1 MDTEYQLKDLR
12 SIVSRR
18 KKGFWTFFIII
29 FLAGVVTAIAL
40 PPIYKSEAIIQV
52 EEQEI
57 SEEFVQS
64 TISEFVGERIT
75 KISQQVLD
83 RAKLLEIANEQKL
96 YADERLQTSDV
107 EVVNQIK
114 ENIILEPIISELQD
128 ERGGRKKSVVTIAF
142 NLSFQGEDPVTV
154 QKVTETLSNLFL
166 EEDIKRR
173 EKVIEATAN
182 FLEEELARLKQE
194 INTHEKKIS
203 NFKAA
208 HQSELPDDSRYN
220 FQAILRLERELD
232 QAESRLRFLREK
244 EMLLKTQ
251 LEKVEPLSPI
261 IVEGENVATN
271 PNQRLKQLYLELTKL
286 RSLYSEKH
294 PDIRKVKNEI
304 NELETQV
311 KTSDVSIEKVKRLQ
325 QLESQLAEKQ
335 GIQGPGHP
343 EIKAIKREIAILK
356 PEVNNLM
363 TETVKN
369 KISQEKPDNPAYI
382 NLVTQLNALQ
392 MEMQA
397 TETDKSHIS
406 GEIDNL
412 QRRIEKTPFVEKEL
426 NALMRDLESA
436 QTKYLD
442 ISNKTMEAQVS
453 KELEGKEQSQRV
465 VIASPAYYPAAPFKP
480 NRLFIILA
488 SFVSAFM
495 IGGLFVALREGID
508 DTVKTTDTIK
518 SITGVPVLAS
528 VSYIVTSEEKRT
540 RRHKKFIWS
549 LALFLVLGI
558 ALVIVNQFIIDF
570 DNLVLKLDQ
579 IWTIILER
587 IKMIA

>member
-325 QLESQLAEKQ
+325 QL
-335 GIQGPGHP
+335 
-343 EIKAIKREIAILK
+343 AIKREIAILK

-480 NRLFIILA
+480 NRLLIILA